1 MSRKSIG
8 KMQSSKLGLGVVL
21 LWLSSGVMPAQQ
33 PPAAYKGQAEKLPIA
48 VAPQPIVF
56 SHKKHVAVGQTCADC
71 HAGATQRD
79 EAGFPP
85 TGLCMACHE
94 TIKPG
99 SREIKKLADAHRRGE
114 KVKWGRVYRIPD
126 FVFFSH
132 ANHTNAGLKCQECH
146 GPVEKR
152 NVLAKEV
159 STSMVACMNCHAAK
173 KAPTGCSACH
183 QLGQ

>member
-1 MSRKSIG
+1 MIKIE
-8 KMQSSKLGLGVVL
+8 LTFFVL
-21 LWLSSGVMPAQQ
+21 LLVACAMSAQQ
-33 PPAAYKGQAEKLPIA
+33 PPAVYKGKEEKLPIA
-48 VAPQPIVF
+48 VAPQPIAF
-56 SHKKHVAVGQTCADC
+56 SHKKHLAVGQTCADC

-85 TGLCMACHE
+85 TELCMACHE

-99 SREIKKLADAHRRGE
+99 SREIKKLAATHRRGE

-132 ANHTNAGLKCQECH
+132 ANHINAGLKCQECH
-146 GPVEKR
+146 GPVEMR
-152 NVLAKEV
+152 HVLAKEV

-173 KAPTGCSACH
+173 NAQNGCSVCH